1 MSVTLKNIGTL
12 VFLALAC
19 ITVLSAQVKEI
30 TIDGKTNSKNN
41 GLTVYV
47 LYQYQ
52 NAIHTDSVIIKNE
65 GFTYRGQVDGPTS
78 INLILK
84 HRNKPFNL
92 FNDNTDKFT
101 TYIAEGNLKL
111 SFADQIKNASYSGNK
126 MALAYKEYN
135 DLFTAV
141 ERSYKEGSTANGG
154 KKMTT
159 EDYLKAR
166 REIQKE
172 YLKKNPSSYFAL
184 LALSDMTIG
193 RQDVNVDEPL
203 FNSLSEEVRSTPMG
217 QTYKRQLD
225 RARPTAIGAIAP
237 EFAQTDIN
245 GKSIGLSD
253 FRGQYVLID
262 FWASWCK
269 PCRAENP
276 FLVSVYQQ
284 FKDKN
289 FTILGVSLDDERSKN
304 AWIKAVEQ
312 DKLTWPQISDL
323 KGWKNEAAQL
333 YNISSVP
340 QNFLIAPDGKIVAKN
355 LKGEALIKKL
365 TELL

>member
-1 MSVTLKNIGTL
+1 MSVTLKNIGAL
-12 VFLALAC
+12 VFFSLAC
-19 ITVLSAQVKEI
+19 ITGLSAQVKEI
-30 TIDGKTNSKNN
+30 TIDGKTNTKNN

-52 NAIHTDSVIIKNE
+52 NAIHTDSVIIRNG
-65 GFTYRGQVDGPTS
+65 GFTYQGKVDGPTP

-101 TYIAEGNLKL
+101 TYIAEGSLKI
-111 SFADQIKNASYSGNK
+111 SFVNDIKNASYSDNK
-126 MALAYKEYN
+126 LALVYQQYN
-135 DLFTAV
+135 SLFTEL
-141 ERSYKEGSTANGG
+141 ERQYKQGINAKNG
-154 KKMTT
+154 KKIST

-166 REIQKE
+166 REIQMD

-184 LALSDMTIG
+184 VALSDMTIG
-193 RQDVNVDEPL
+193 RQDVNIDEPL
-203 FNSLSEEVRSTPMG
+203 FNSLAEDVRSTPLG

-237 EFAQTDIN
+237 EFVQTDIN
-245 GKSIGLSD
+245 GKSIGISD
-253 FRGQYVLID
+253 LRGQYVLID

-284 FKDKN
+284 FKGKG
-289 FTILGVSLDDERSKN
+289 FTILGVSLDDERSKD
-304 AWIKAVEQ
+304 AWIKAIEQ